1 MAGEFAQLLPFSWR
15 GLELPVT
22 NVTMSLAHDLV
33 EHKYWGVDGGR
44 IEATGLAPLRISATI
59 PISNHI
65 FPGHKET
72 WKAGDLYPTALRRF
86 ITQFSKRETGLL
98 QHPEFGTIACK
109 PERMDFALTGEKQG
123 ATEIRA
129 SWVETLDDD
138 VALMGAD
145 NASPVQD
152 MQGAADDLSADGA
165 DLRSK
170 APTLPKFTEDL
181 ASLARKLSAIGD
193 SLTVLAYRSA
203 GAINNVLYQ
212 ANRIQ
217 RSLERAKDATVWPG
231 LQNVNRVKSAA
242 NDLRKKLLTPNG
254 VGFYTVPQDTTLAG
268 MMPAL
273 PKGTTMGEVVKL
285 NPNLMKSPVV
295 PHGSTVRYPIKAS

>member
-1 MAGEFAQLLPFSWR
+1 MAGEFQSLLPFSFR

-22 NVTMSLAHDLV
+22 NITMSLAHDLV

-109 PERMDFALTGEKQG
+109 PERMDFTLAGEKQG

-138 VALMGAD
+138 VALVGAD
-145 NASPVQD
+145 NASPVQVLA
-152 MQGAADDLSADGA
+152 GASYSLDADSEDLK
-165 DLRSK
+165 SK
-170 APTLPKFTEDL
+170 APQLPKFKKTLGD
-181 ASLARKLSAIGD
+181 LARKIGGIGTSIGTLQSRALGTINQVLS
-193 SLTVLAYRSA
+193 
-203 GAINNVLYQ
+203 Q
-212 ANRIQ
+212 ANAMERALQRAKNPATWPAMQEIQ
-217 RSLERAKDATVWPG
+217 RI
-231 LQNVNRVKSAA
+231 KSAA

-254 VGFYTVPQDTTLAG
+254 VGLYTVPQDSTLAG
-268 MMPAL
+268 IMPGL
-273 PKGTTMGEVVKL
+273 PKGATMADVMKL
-285 NPNLMKSPVV
+285 NTNLMKAPVV
-295 PHGSTVRYPIKAS
+295 PRGSTVRYPIKAA